1 MHTQP
6 TFAPPSTSVR
16 EDLGI
21 SLDDFRLLQEM
32 QTREIT
38 PEDYELLMLLHS
50 KSATQTL
57 TQTALAQVTQVFRSD
72 RMHADACAICLA
84 PMGSGEELSRLACP
98 GGHIFHEKCIAEWLT
113 SASRCCPVDKH
124 DLSAAASCSPC
135 DRP

>member
-1 MHTQP
+1 M
-6 TFAPPSTSVR
+6 R

-84 PMGSGEELSRLACP
+84 DFAESWIADEHGFEHSHHAEAVALAV
-98 GGHIFHEKCIAEWLT
+98 AET
-113 SASRCCPVDKH
+113 PESMSVIQ
-124 DLSAAASCSPC
+124 
-135 DRP
+135 